1 MNKKSIVAI
10 ITFFG
15 GLFFLLEFLLPA
27 KAPAWLGG
35 FENPF
40 TTHFNAVNSFL
51 MVLGAMAFYLGP
63 LNLVRSEVKTL
74 VRRGKGWLESA
85 AFLVALAVSVAAA
98 AGRSD
103 APATGFAR
111 AMTLAY
117 DALFY
122 GVSLAFYITSMGL
135 VSFYLVSA
143 AHRAFRLNS
152 VESALM
158 MISASIVMLG
168 LTPAGDYLTQQLP
181 NWFAIG
187 PITQWILNGP
197 NAAVQK
203 AVLFGAAGG
212 AFVAAVR
219 NWLSLG
225 GTSE

>member
-1 MNKKSIVAI
+1 MKQRSIIAL
-10 ITFFG
+10 ITFAG

-27 KAPAWLGG
+27 RAPAWLGG

-40 TTHFNAVNSFL
+40 SAHYNDVNNFL

-63 LNLVRSEVKTL
+63 INLIRSEVKTVL
-74 VRRGKGWLESA
+74 RRGKGHMESA
-85 AFLVALAVSVAAA
+85 VFLAALALGAAA
-98 AGRSD
+98 AAFRSD
-103 APATGFAR
+103 APAGSFDR
-111 AMTLAY
+111 AMTLVY

-122 GVSLAFYITSMGL
+122 GVSMAFYITSMGL

-143 AHRAFRLNS
+143 AHRSFRLNS
-152 VESALM
+152 TESALM

-168 LTPAGDYLTQQLP
+168 LTPVGDYLALHLP
-181 NWFAIG
+181 TWLSVSPLA
-187 PITQWILNGP
+187 QWILNGP

-219 NWLSLG
+219 NWLSMG